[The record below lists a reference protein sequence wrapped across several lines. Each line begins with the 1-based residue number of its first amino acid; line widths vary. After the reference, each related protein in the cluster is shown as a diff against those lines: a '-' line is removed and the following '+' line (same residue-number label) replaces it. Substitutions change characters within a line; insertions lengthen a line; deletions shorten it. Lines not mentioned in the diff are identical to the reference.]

1 MIQMLGSSRLL
12 NKAIQENVNSTNTN
26 RIIELYG
33 ISSIDE
39 LTDVPLLVKS
49 SVSGTSATTYIEITS
64 SGTTIDTVELN
75 VYNNG
80 AIDVPFSNWV
90 IANQLYFLVYDFDN
104 SCFNAFPVG
113 SGESAAPPP
122 STLMAL
128 SDDILTLTNSSTASE
143 IETAFGDVD
152 SEETFMDWVS
162 SMSGQL
168 VIFDLDYSIVNYI
181 TINNY
186 RMSSD
191 GLHYSIYFN
200 TYNVNSNNTLE
211 LVYKVM
217 TFNKTATADTIFSSV
232 SVKETTISDGNGVAY

>member
-64 SGTTIDTVELN
+64 GGTTIDTVKLN

-80 AIDVPFSNWV
+80 AIDVPFTNWV

-104 SCFNAFPVG
+104 SCFNAFPIG
-113 SGESAAPPP
+113 SGESATPPP

-128 SDDILTLTNSSTASE
+128 SDDILALTNSSTAAD
-143 IETAFGDVD
+143 IANAFDGAEN
-152 SEETFMDWVS
+152 EESFINWMSD
-162 SMSGQL
+162 MSGQI
-168 VIFDLDYSIVNYI
+168 VIFDLDYTVVNYI
-181 TINNY
+181 TVNNY
-186 RMSSD
+186 KVSSD
-191 GLHYSIYFN
+191 GLHYSIFLNY
-200 TYNVNSNNTLE
+200 YEMNNNKLE
-211 LVYKVM
+211 LAYKVM
-217 TFNKTATADTIFSSV
+217 TFNKTAVADTTFSSV
-232 SVKETTISDGNGVAY
+232 SVKEATISDGNGVAY

>member
-12 NKAIQENVNSTNTN
+12 NKAIQEDANSTNTN

-33 ISSIDE
+33 ITSIDE
-39 LTDVPLLVKS
+39 LTDVPMLVKS
-49 SVSGTSATTYIEITS
+49 SVSGTNSTTYIEITS
-64 SGTTIDTVELN
+64 GGTTIDTVKLN

-104 SCFNAFPVG
+104 SCFNAFPIG

-128 SDDILTLTNSSTASE
+128 SDDILTLTNSSTSAD
-143 IETAFGDVD
+143 IANAFDGAEN
-152 SEETFMDWVS
+152 EESFINWMSD
-162 SMSGQL
+162 MSGQIVL
-168 VIFDLDYSIVNYI
+168 FDLDYTVVNYI
-181 TINNY
+181 TVNNY
-186 RMSSD
+186 RVSSD

-200 TYNVNSNNTLE
+200 TYNINSNNTLE

-217 TFNKTATADTIFSSV
+217 IFNKTAVADATFSSV
-232 SVKETTISDGNGVAY
+232 SVKEVTISDGNGVAY